1 MTLRIREL
9 RLQKGLSQ
17 RAMAK
22 RAGIA
27 QSTLQELENH
37 IKLPKLKELEFIA
50 ASLQVAVDDLFK
62 Q

>member
-27 QSTLQELENH
+27 QSTLQELENN

-50 ASLQVAVDDLFK
+50 ASL
-62 Q
+62 